1 MKKVSLEELLEAGCH
16 FGHQVRRWN
25 PAMKNYV
32 YGEREGIHIFDLV
45 KTKDGLEQACEFLA
59 KVAGENG
66 VVLFVGTKRQAADI
80 VKQKAIEAGAPY
92 MTQRWMGGMLTNF
105 EQMQKRI
112 RHMKDMKMK
121 RETGELK
128 KYTKREQLLIDR
140 EIARL
145 EKFFAGVENMDRLPQ
160 AMFIVDTHYE
170 EVALREAVRMHIPV
184 VGMVDTNGDPKNV
197 DYVIAGNDDAA
208 RAVELIV
215 TTVADAVIEGKQN
228 AGKALKKAEDVKAK
242 AEAKAEAK
250 IKAQEGK

>member
-1 MKKVSLEELLEAGCH
+1 MKKISLEELLEAGCH

-45 KTKDGLEQACEFLA
+45 KTKDGLEQACDFLA
-59 KVAGENG
+59 KIVSEGG

-80 VKQKAIEAGAPY
+80 VKQKAIEAGTPY

-112 RHMKDMKMK
+112 RHMKDLKTQ
-121 RETGELK
+121 RESGELK

-140 EIARL
+140 EIAGL
-145 EKFFAGVENMDRLPQ
+145 EKFFAGVADMDRLPQ

-170 EVALREAVRMHIPV
+170 EVALREAVRMNIPV
-184 VGMVDTNGDPKNV
+184 VGMVDTNGDPKKV

-208 RAVELIV
+208 RAVELMV
-215 TTVADAVIEGKQN
+215 TKVADAVIEGKKN
-228 AGKALKKAEDVKAK
+228 IGKVVNEKVN
-242 AEAKAEAK
+242 
-250 IKAQEGK
+250 

>member
-145 EKFFAGVENMDRLPQ
+145 E
-160 AMFIVDTHYE
+160 
-170 EVALREAVRMHIPV
+170 
-184 VGMVDTNGDPKNV
+184 
-197 DYVIAGNDDAA
+197 
-208 RAVELIV
+208 
-215 TTVADAVIEGKQN
+215 
-228 AGKALKKAEDVKAK
+228 
-242 AEAKAEAK
+242 
-250 IKAQEGK
+250 

>member
-1 MKKVSLEELLEAGCH
+1 MKQVSLEELLEAGCH

-25 PAMKNYV
+25 PAMKSYV

-45 KTKDGLEQACEFLA
+45 KTKVLLDEACEFLA
-59 KVAGENG
+59 KTAGEGG

-80 VKQKAIEAGAPY
+80 VKQKALEAGIPY

-112 RHMKDMKMK
+112 RHMKDLKTK

-145 EKFFAGVENMDRLPQ
+145 EKFFAGVADMDRLPQ
-160 AMFIVDTHYE
+160 VMFVVDTHYE
-170 EVALREAVRMHIPV
+170 EVAVREAVRMHIPV
-184 VGMVDTNGDPKNV
+184 VGMVDSNGDPKDV
-197 DYVIAGNDDAA
+197 DYVIPGNDDAA

-215 TTVADAVIEGKQN
+215 TTVADAVIEGKKN
-228 AGKALKKAEDVKAK
+228 LGKIEKKAE
-242 AEAKAEAK
+242 EAK
-250 IKAQEGK
+250 IKADKKAKAKEEK